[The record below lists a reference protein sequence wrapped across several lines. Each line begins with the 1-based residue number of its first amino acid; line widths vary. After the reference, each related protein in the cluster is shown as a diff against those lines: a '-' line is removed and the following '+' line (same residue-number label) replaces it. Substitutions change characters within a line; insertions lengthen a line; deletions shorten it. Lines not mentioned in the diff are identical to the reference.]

1 MESNSDLTEM
11 GEGEDYVQKNE
22 ISSKIVVNYRWCPVI
37 DFSNIDW
44 QRSFHVQKSNFVFYL

>member
-22 ISSKIVVNYRWCPVI
+22 ISSKIVVNYRWCQFRLLPM
-37 DFSNIDW
+37 SN
-44 QRSFHVQKSNFVFYL
+44 